1 MRPRAAEWMRRLLM
15 KAERDDRR
23 LWRRR
28 GLKLDD
34 PRPGR
39 LPGVVWISDE
49 EADLRVVPGLVIS
62 FFTSDEGC
70 ECEWK
75 AGKVCI
81 EEEDDDDEDDGD
93 EEMGRSSGA
102 LSGRE
107 REGAA
112 AVVILLVVFCEDE
125 EEPRGEMG
133 GEREGSRD

>member
-81 EEEDDDDEDDGD
+81 EEEEDDEDDGD